1 MNREGETLV
10 ETEIV
15 KIGSLT
21 LESGIVLDQVQ
32 LAYEWVKK
40 DNAPVVLVSHALAD
54 NHKVIGDKVNPGWWD
69 GLIGEGKSI
78 DSNVFSIIS
87 FNVLGGCGG
96 STGPLSI
103 NSQTNQPYQ
112 DAFPEIT
119 IRDMVHAERKALSV
133 LGIDRLHTII
143 GGALGGMRVLEWG
156 ILYPNDMDLLIPIAV
171 TPSTPEVKAKLHLV
185 GQKIT
190 KGFEFNN
197 YATLLRA
204 MSTHDI
210 GRGRGGIIESTKRIK
225 AKTVMLAFTRDL
237 ISPPDVIR
245 SFSHLLSNS
254 SFCLI
259 NTRFGHEG
267 FLTEYAK
274 WGLLIKQSMEVAT
287 CRQSKS
293 LYSVSAL

>member
-1 MNREGETLV
+1 MNRRGGILV
-10 ETEIV
+10 ETGIV

-32 LAYEWVKK
+32 LVYEWAKK
-40 DNAPVVLVSHALAD
+40 DHAPVVLVSHPLTD
-54 NHKVIGDKVNPGWWD
+54 DHRVIGNDENPGWWN
-69 GLIGEGKSI
+69 GLIGKGKSI
-78 DSNVFSIIS
+78 DSSSFSIIS
-87 FNVLGGCGG
+87 FNALGGCAG

-103 NSQTNQPYQ
+103 NSRTNKLYG
-112 DAFPEIT
+112 DTFPEIT
-119 IRDMVHAERKALSV
+119 IRDMVHAERKALSI
-133 LGIDRLHTII
+133 LGIERLHTII
-143 GGALGGMRVLEWG
+143 GSSLGGMRVLEWG
-156 ILYPNDMDLLIPIAV
+156 VLYPDDMDLLIPIAV
-171 TPSTPEVKAKLHLV
+171 TPFTPGGDSKHPLGKEVTTNYDINK
-185 GQKIT
+185 
-190 KGFEFNN
+190 

-210 GRGRGGIIESTKRIK
+210 GRGRGGIKESTKKIE

-245 SFSHLLSNS
+245 SFAHLLLNS

-267 FLTEYAK
+267 FLTEYEK
-274 WGLLIKQSMEVAT
+274 WGLLIKQSMEVAI